1 VGEFLKTH
9 LQNYN
14 PIVDVVPARKRGT
27 PFSPDEPNA
36 LQTLLSADLMFM
48 GTGSPTYAVRQLTG
62 SLAWDLVRVRQR
74 QGAALV
80 FASAAT
86 IAVGEYALPVYE
98 IYKVGEDVRA
108 VPGLGL
114 FADFGLSLSF
124 IPHWNNTDGG
134 ADTDTSRCFVGMDRF
149 TQWCDM
155 LPPGHTIVGLDEH
168 TGLII
173 DFEAGKCTVNG
184 ISSVTLLRE
193 CNPEIY
199 PAGSVFP
206 VEELGDAYCPEL
218 PEVGIQAAAWE
229 MVQNAAQ
236 AQGPDEAPAE
246 VARLAEE
253 RQQARLSRDWAAA
266 DVLRQKIAVFGW
278 TVEDTPEGQK
288 IFRQS

>member
-1 VGEFLKTH
+1 MGEFLKTH

>member
-1 VGEFLKTH
+1 M
-9 LQNYN
+9 
-14 PIVDVVPARKRGT
+14 PSASR
-27 PFSPDEPNA
+27 SPG
-36 LQTLLSADLMFM
+36 SS
-48 GTGSPTYAVRQLTG
+48 TGLTG
-62 SLAWDLVRVRQR
+62 SLAWDLVRVRHR

-80 FASAAT
+80 FTSAAT

-108 VPGLGL
+108 IPGLEL

-124 IPHWNNTDGG
+124 IPHWNNTDCG
-134 ADTDTSRCFVGMDRF
+134 ADADTSRCLPYGHDVVGMDRF
-149 TQWCDM
+149 SQWCDM
-155 LPPGHTIVGLDEH
+155 LPPGHTIIGLDEH
-168 TGLII
+168 IGLII
-173 DFEAGKCTVNG
+173 DFEAVKCTVNG

-218 PEVGIQAAAWE
+218 PEDGIPVAAWE

-253 RQQARLSRDWAAA
+253 RQQARLRKDWAAA
-266 DVLRQKIAVFGW
+266 RRVLRQTRRGAVFGW
-278 TVEDTPEGQK
+278 TAQDSPEGQK